1 MILLLLACFS
11 RLCNAPSPETAG
23 SVFFAKRA
31 PMQLTNTLG
40 FVLSKNNGDFM
51 KLTQKELDALHEIYH
66 WGRIRGNNRILESA
80 A

>member
-1 MILLLLACFS
+1 M
-11 RLCNAPSPETAG
+11 
-23 SVFFAKRA
+23 FFAQRA

-66 WGRIRGNNRILESA
+66 WGRIPGNNRILESA

>member
-1 MILLLLACFS
+1 MILLLLACLP
-11 RLCNAPSPETAG
+11 RLCNVAPLETAG

-66 WGRIRGNNRILESA
+66 WGRIPGNNRILESA

>member
-1 MILLLLACFS
+1 MNLLSLACL
-11 RLCNAPSPETAG
+11 RLCNAAALETAG

-31 PMQLTNTLG
+31 PMQLTSTLG

-66 WGRIRGNNRILESA
+66 WGRIPGNNRILESA